1 MLACCEFSE
10 CRLASNKEILSSNP
24 IRTQEFLSRLRF
36 GPAETN
42 QHQLGIDWKTVR
54 VLWLL
59 GYRES
64 WLSNLGFIPFK
75 IGTLRSGNG
84 DAYENVAEK

>member
-1 MLACCEFSE
+1 MLARCEFSQ
-10 CRLASNKEILSSNP
+10 CRLVSNNEILSDP

>member
-1 MLACCEFSE
+1 MLARCEFSQ
-10 CRLASNKEILSSNP
+10 CRLVSNKEILSDP

-42 QHQLGIDWKTVR
+42 QHQIGIDWQAVR
-54 VLWLL
+54 ALWLL
-59 GYRES
+59 EYRES
-64 WLSNLGFIPFK
+64 WLSNLGFIPCK

-84 DAYENVAEK
+84 DANENVAEK